1 MQLKGDEPLFFRAE
15 ECASVHLSLPCV
27 LIHFYGIYRC
37 ARAEERAR
45 ALEEAAARGRIE
57 QSEQG
62 AQQEAHRRRAQALA
76 VRTQKP

>member
-1 MQLKGDEPLFFRAE
+1 MRT
-15 ECASVHLSLPCV
+15 CAWAYLAFCA
-27 LIHFYGIYRC
+27 IYGIYRC

-62 AQQEAHRRRAQALA
+62 AQQEVQRKRAQALA
-76 VRTQKP
+76 VRTRKP